1 MTFQLI
7 ILIALGVAALA
18 IAAYAVIADRQRR
31 QVIARTLVRNDL
43 PQVSGAIF
51 RGAGL
56 PASSLRARLMA
67 LAPSGWRSDVK
78 ARDKLVQAGF
88 DDPVAPLAYATARL
102 VLLVAFPTV
111 AALIVVGKPLPQMI
125 VVVACGA
132 AFAYILP
139 HFYLERAIRLRQE
152 GLRRSLP
159 DAVDLLVLCV
169 ESGLGL
175 DASLLRVARELR
187 DVHPDV
193 SRELMLVN
201 RKVNAGMPREE
212 ALRSMYS
219 RTMVHELQILVQNL
233 IQSEKL
239 GSSVAKVLRVY
250 SETLRRKRRQTA
262 ERKAAVAPIK
272 MTIPLV
278 VMILPA
284 LFVVILGPAM
294 LSIFKFLGTK

>member
-125 VVVACGA
+125 VALLPVIIFVAMMYIVPD
-132 AFAYILP
+132 FA
-139 HFYLERAIRLRQE
+139 
-152 GLRRSLP
+152 RSF
-159 DAVDLLVLCV
+159 VD
-169 ESGLGL
+169 
-175 DASLLRVARELR
+175 
-187 DVHPDV
+187 
-193 SRELMLVN
+193 
-201 RKVNAGMPREE
+201 
-212 ALRSMYS
+212 S
-219 RTMVHELQILVQNL
+219 RTGQFML
-233 IQSEKL
+233 
-239 GSSVAKVLRVY
+239 AAA
-250 SETLRRKRRQTA
+250 TA
-262 ERKAAVAPIK
+262 S
-272 MTIPLV
+272 V
-278 VMILPA
+278 VMGYMIMMKIA
-284 LFVVILGPAM
+284 DVDF
-294 LSIFKFLGTK
+294 

>member
-1 MTFQLI
+1 M
-7 ILIALGVAALA
+7 
-18 IAAYAVIADRQRR
+18 
-31 QVIARTLVRNDL
+31 
-43 PQVSGAIF
+43 
-51 RGAGL
+51 
-56 PASSLRARLMA
+56 
-67 LAPSGWRSDVK
+67 
-78 ARDKLVQAGF
+78 
-88 DDPVAPLAYATARL
+88 
-102 VLLVAFPTV
+102 
-111 AALIVVGKPLPQMI
+111 
-125 VVVACGA
+125 
-132 AFAYILP
+132 
-139 HFYLERAIRLRQE
+139 
-152 GLRRSLP
+152 
-159 DAVDLLVLCV
+159 
-169 ESGLGL
+169 
-175 DASLLRVARELR
+175 
-187 DVHPDV
+187 HPDV

-219 RTMVHELQILVQNL
+219 RTMVHELQVLVQNL

-294 LSIFKFLGTK
+294 LSIFKFLGTR

>member
-1 MTFQLI
+1 MPLQLI
-7 ILIALGVAALA
+7 ILIALGVGALA

-31 QVIARTLVRNDL
+31 QVIARTLVRHDL
-43 PQVSGAIF
+43 PEASSAIF
-51 RGAGL
+51 RGGGL
-56 PASSLRARLMA
+56 PASSLRARLLG
-67 LAPSGWRSDVK
+67 LAPAGWSSDVK
-78 ARDKLVQAGF
+78 ARDKLVHAGF
-88 DDPVAPLAYATARL
+88 DDPVAPLVYSTVRL
-102 VLLVAFPTV
+102 ALVVAVPTLAALLV
-111 AALIVVGKPLPQMI
+111 VGRPLPQMI
-125 VVVACGA
+125 IVVACAA

-139 HFYLERAIRLRQE
+139 LFYMERAIRLRQE

-169 ESGLGL
+169 EAGLGL
-175 DASLLRVARELR
+175 DAALLRVGRELR

-219 RTMVHELQILVQNL
+219 RTMVHELQVLVQNL
-233 IQSEKL
+233 VQSEKL
-239 GSSVAKVLRVY
+239 GSSIARVLRVY
-250 SETLRRKRRQTA
+250 AETLRRKRRQTA

-278 VMILPA
+278 VMIMPA
-284 LFVVILGPAM
+284 LFVVILGPAL
-294 LSIFKFLGTK
+294 LSIVKFLGTR